1 MAKKQESEQ
10 QLEARIA
17 QLERILGRDTR
28 FQEVSQERDVL
39 RVKLVECRVL
49 LQKAM
54 ANDADWRDKATNFF
68 NSAPGI

>member
-28 FQEVSQERDVL
+28 FQEVSQERDIL
-39 RVKLVECRVL
+39 RVKLV
-49 LQKAM
+49 M
-54 ANDADWRDKATNFF
+54 
-68 NSAPGI
+68 PGIASKSYG